1 MNITG
6 IPNLKGRLEKDY
18 PLRKLNTWKIG
29 GLAEIVFWPETTE
42 ALLEMVCWCRE
53 KNIPH
58 LILGRGSNVLFPD
71 QGLRGMVMVNTQLSN
86 IAWQNDCVRVEA
98 GYSLRRLAREA
109 AAKGLSGLEFACG
122 IPGTVGAAIAI
133 NAGAY
138 GQQIG
143 DLVETV
149 RVLTSE
155 GKDLLLNGRDIRF
168 TYRNSLLLEN
178 NYVVVEGTLRL
189 KTGVGQDAI
198 EEMMKSRQ
206 ANRRMT
212 QPLKYSNAGSVF
224 RNPPGDSAGRL
235 IEQAGWKGRVIGDAQ
250 VSEKH
255 ANFIVNL
262 GKARSGDV
270 LKLIEGIQEDVRR
283 KFGIELQTEICI
295 IKG

>member
-18 PLRKLNTWKIG
+18 PLLKLNTWKIG
-29 GLAEIVFWPETTE
+29 GPAEIVFWPDTTE
-42 ALLEMVCWCRE
+42 ALREMIGWCRE

-71 QGLRGMVMVNTQLSN
+71 QGLRGMVIVNTRLSN

-109 AAKGLSGLEFACG
+109 AEKGLSGLEFACG
-122 IPGTVGAAIAI
+122 IPGTVGAALAI

-143 DLVETV
+143 DVVETV
-149 RVLTSE
+149 RVLTPE
-155 GKDLLLNGRDIRF
+155 GKDLLLNARDIQF
-168 TYRNSLLLEN
+168 TYRNTSLLEN
-178 NYVVVEGTLRL
+178 NYVVLEGTLRL
-189 KTGVGQDAI
+189 KTGVSQDI
-198 EEMMKSRQ
+198 IREMMNGLQ
-206 ANRRMT
+206 AKRRMT
-212 QPLKYSNAGSVF
+212 QPLEYPNAGSVF

-235 IEQAGWKGRVIGDAQ
+235 IEQAGWKGHVIGHAQ

-255 ANFIVNL
+255 ANFIVNI
-262 GKARSGDV
+262 GKARSEDV

-283 KFGIELQTEICI
+283 KFGVELKTEICI